1 MINFEIINE
10 SGKSKKHIQYFDNSI
25 FCKKLSKNKYVDIH
39 GYLVAMK
46 QRLPMQKVI
55 YAKQNVAK

>member
-1 MINFEIINE
+1 MKVVNPRNIFSILI
-10 SGKSKKHIQYFDNSI
+10 IQYFAKN
-25 FCKKLSKNKYVDIH
+25 FLSKNKYVDIH

-46 QRLPMQKVI
+46 QRLPMQIVI